1 MFEIIPWEKNSMP
14 AKRNDIFDQALSNFF
29 NCSKNNF
36 SVDLKESDK
45 EYIIEADLPGFEKDN
60 INISYEKGYLTISA
74 KRTTL
79 KEDSEENFVKKERT
93 FGEFSRSF
101 YMNNVDEDKINAKF
115 ENGVLKINLP
125 KIVDNNTNK
134 KKIKIE

>member
-45 EYIIEADLPGFEKDN
+45 EYIIEADLPGFEKEN

>member
-45 EYIIEADLPGFEKDN
+45 EYIIEVDLPGFEKDN